1 MRAVICRDWGT
12 PADLEVAEIAPPPM
26 RANGVRIRVAA
37 AGINFAD
44 TVMIQG
50 RYQGKPPLPCCPG
63 LEVAGEV
70 IEVADGVTRCKPGDR
85 VFAAVDFG
93 GYAEEAMAEAAY
105 VWQIPDGMD
114 MVNAAGFTIVYGT
127 SHLALT
133 DRSNLRAGETL
144 VVHGAAGGVGLTAVE
159 IGKKIGAMVI
169 ATAGSQEKLEV
180 AAKYGADHLINYS
193 HEDVRERIKD
203 LTDGRG
209 ADVIY
214 DPVGGSAFDASLRAI
229 AWNGRIVIIGFASG
243 TVPQVPA
250 NILLVKH
257 VGVLGFYWGSYKD
270 HCPEVITASIDQ
282 MLGWYVDGALKPRV
296 SMTFD
301 LADAAQAMEALLARK
316 STGKIVLTTGA

>member
-12 PADLEVAEIAPPPM
+12 PADLEVAEIAPPNM
-26 RANGVRIRVAA
+26 RPRGVRIRVAA

-50 RYQGKPPLPCCPG
+50 RYQGRPPLPCCPG

-70 IEVADGVTRCKPGDR
+70 IEVADGVMRCKVGDR
-85 VFAAVDFG
+85 VLAAVDYG
-93 GYAEEAMAEAAY
+93 GYAEEAIAEEAY

-114 MVNAAGFTIVYGT
+114 MVNAAGFAIVDGT

-133 DRSNLRAGETL
+133 DRSNLKAGETL

-159 IGKKIGAMVI
+159 IGKKIGATVI
-169 ATAGSQEKLEV
+169 ATAGSSEKLEI
-180 AAKYGADHLINYS
+180 AAGHGADHLINYS
-193 HEDVRERIKD
+193 DEDVRERVKE
-203 LTDGRG
+203 LTGGRG
-209 ADVIY
+209 ADVVY
-214 DPVGGSAFDASLRAI
+214 DPVGGSAFDASLRSI

-270 HCPEVITASIDQ
+270 HCPEMITSSIDE
-282 MLGWYVDGALKPRV
+282 MLGWYADGAIKPRV
-296 SMTFD
+296 SMTYD
-301 LADAAQAMEALLARK
+301 LADAAQAMGALLARK
-316 STGKIVLTTGA
+316 STGKIVLTMGA

>member
-12 PADLEVAEIAPPPM
+12 PADLEVADLAPPPM
-26 RANGVRIRVAA
+26 RAEGVRIRVKAV
-37 AGINFAD
+37 GINFAD

-70 IEVADGVTRCKPGDR
+70 IEIADGVTRCKVGDQ
-85 VFAAVDFG
+85 VLAAVDFG
-93 GYAEEAMAEAAY
+93 GYAEEAVAEEAY
-105 VWQIPDGMD
+105 VWKIPVGMD
-114 MVNAAGFTIVYGT
+114 MVSAAGFTIAYGT

-133 DRSNLRAGETL
+133 DRSNLKAGETL

-159 IGKKIGAMVI
+159 IGKKLGATVI
-169 ATAGSQEKLEV
+169 ATAGSQAKLEV
-180 AAKYGADHLINYS
+180 AGDYGADHLINYS
-193 HEDVRERIKD
+193 NEDVRERIKE
-203 LTDGRG
+203 LTGGRG

-214 DPVGGSAFDASLRAI
+214 DPVGGTAFDASLRAI

-257 VGVLGFYWGSYKD
+257 VGVLGFYWGSYKN
-270 HCPEVITASIDQ
+270 HCPEMITDSIDE
-282 MLGWYVDGALKPRV
+282 MLGWYADGALKPRV

-301 LADAAQAMEALLARK
+301 LADAGGALEALLARK

>member
-12 PADLEVAEIAPPPM
+12 PADLEVAEIEPPPM
-26 RANGVRIRVAA
+26 RPGGVRIRVKA

-70 IEVADGVTRCKPGDR
+70 IEVAEGVTRCKPGDS
-85 VFAAVDFG
+85 VLAAVDYG
-93 GYAEEAMAEAAY
+93 GYAEEAVAEERY
-105 VWQIPDGMD
+105 VWRMPAGMD
-114 MVNAAGFTIVYGT
+114 AVTAAGFAVVYGT

-133 DRSNLRAGETL
+133 DRSGLKAGETL
-144 VVHGAAGGVGLTAVE
+144 LVHGAAGGVGLTAVE
-159 IGKKIGAMVI
+159 IGKKIGATVI
-169 ATAGSQEKLEV
+169 ATASTRAKLDVV
-180 AAKYGADHLINYS
+180 AEYGADYLINYAE
-193 HEDVRERIKD
+193 EDVRERVKE
-203 LTDGRG
+203 LTGGRG
-209 ADVIY
+209 ANVIY
-214 DPVGGSAFDASLRAI
+214 DPVGGAAFDSSLRAI
-229 AWNGRIVIIGFASG
+229 AWNGRIVVIGFASG
-243 TVPQVPA
+243 TIPQIPA

-270 HCPEVITASIDQ
+270 HCPEMLTASIDE
-282 MLGWYVDGALKPRV
+282 MLGWFADGALKPRV

-301 LADAAQAMEALLARK
+301 LSEAAQALETLLARK